1 MYAFERFLRLCA
13 GRTGQLLNMSS
24 LAIEV
29 GVDVK
34 TIGSWIGMLNNYAGK
49 AKKLLLK
56 FAASSGH
63 DIGLFFITFPCK

>member
-49 AKKLLLK
+49 AKKRYSNSQHLPAMILVYFL
-56 FAASSGH
+56 
-63 DIGLFFITFPCK
+63 